1 MPNKPTPQLPDVATL
16 TQALETVF
24 RKLIRYLIG
33 RISLVK
39 LQEMIRVI
47 FIEEAENSLRKT
59 APEKSV
65 SLTQLALL
73 SGIDTRTLIKV
84 KNSDNFRK
92 PFHTA
97 NSFLKEFT
105 PGSSLLDA
113 WNSKPP
119 YFDTER
125 KRAKRL
131 SISGGD
137 CSFES
142 LFSESVKSRGVTSSS
157 LLRRL
162 VDSGSVSLNE
172 KSGSVSLVRSS
183 YMPSATEDEL
193 GAVAVGFSAI
203 GSLIDSVV
211 HNLAFC
217 PADPGPLYQRGIWSF
232 RIPNLRKEDVRIE
245 MAQSLEKS
253 RIRARNALLKFEES
267 RPDANQFT
275 AGVGLFY
282 FEE

>member
-1 MPNKPTPQLPDVATL
+1 MTNKRTPQLQDVAIL
-16 TQALETVF
+16 TRALENVF

-47 FIEEAENSLRKT
+47 FIEEAENTLRKNE
-59 APEKSV
+59 PEKSV

-92 PFHTA
+92 PFYTA

-125 KRAKRL
+125 KRARSL
-131 SISGGD
+131 SISGGN

-142 LFSESVKSRGVTSSS
+142 LFSESVKSRGVTSAS

-162 VDSGSVSLNE
+162 VNSGSVGLNV
-172 KSGSVSLVRSS
+172 KSNTVSLVRSS
-183 YMPSATEDEL
+183 YMPNATEDEL

-217 PADPGPLYQRGIWSF
+217 PADSNPLYQRGVWSF
-232 RIPNLRKEDVRIE
+232 RIPNLRKEEVRIE

-253 RIRARNALLKFEES
+253 RIRAQNTLLKFEEN
-267 RPDANQFT
+267 RPNANQFT
-275 AGVGLFY
+275 AGVGFFY

>member
-1 MPNKPTPQLPDVATL
+1 MPDKPTPQPQDVAVL
-16 TQALETVF
+16 TRALEVVL

-47 FIEEAENSLRKT
+47 FIEEAENTLRKIE
-59 APEKSV
+59 PEKSV

-92 PFHTA
+92 PFYA
-97 NSFLKEFT
+97 ENSFLKEFT

-119 YFDTER
+119 YFDAKR
-125 KRAKRL
+125 KRAKKL
-131 SISGGD
+131 SISGND

-142 LFSESVKSRGVTSSS
+142 LFSESVKSRGVTPAS

-162 VDSGSVSLNE
+162 VDSGSVRLN
-172 KSGSVSLVRSS
+172 KGSHSVSLVRSS
-183 YMPSATEDEL
+183 YMPKATEDEL

-211 HNLAFC
+211 HNLVFC
-217 PADPGPLYQRGIWSF
+217 STDTPPLYQRGVWSF

-245 MAQSLEKS
+245 IAQLLEKS
-253 RIRARNALLKFEES
+253 RIRAQSTLRKFEES
-267 RPDANQFT
+267 RSDTNQFT
-275 AGVGLFY
+275 AGVGFFY

>member
-1 MPNKPTPQLPDVATL
+1 MPNTPTSQLQDVAIL
-16 TQALETVF
+16 TQALENIF

-47 FIEEAENSLRKT
+47 FIEEAENALRKT
-59 APEKSV
+59 EPEKSV

-84 KNSDNFRK
+84 RNSDNFRR
-92 PFHTA
+92 PFCAA

-119 YFDTER
+119 YFDAER
-125 KRAKRL
+125 KRARRL
-131 SISGGD
+131 SVSGGD
-137 CSFES
+137 YSFES
-142 LFSESVKSRGVTSSS
+142 LFSESVKSRGVTSAS

-162 VDSGSVSLNE
+162 VDSGSVSLNQ
-172 KSGSVSLVRSS
+172 KSRSVSLVRSS

-203 GSLIDSVV
+203 GSLVDSVV
-211 HNLAFC
+211 YNLAFR
-217 PADPGPLYQRGIWSF
+217 PGDSAPLYQRGVWSF
-232 RIPNLRKEDVRIE
+232 RIPNSRKEEVRIE
-245 MAQSLEKS
+245 MTQLLEKS
-253 RIRARNALLKFEES
+253 RIRVRNTLLKFEEN

-275 AGVGLFY
+275 AGVGFFY